1 VGVDQIGVGKN
12 ALMDSVISPF
22 TPDQWA
28 NLNHQADVIYGD
40 FLQKVATGR
49 KLPLT
54 QVQAIAKGRV
64 WTGAD
69 AKSRGLVDELGGFW
83 TAVADAKK
91 LTGIGASEAVS
102 FRIYP
107 KRPSFF
113 SALESAFGGSVAGAR
128 AIQGLAAIEQLPVVR
143 AVLGAMV
150 EAQQGG
156 VQMKAV
162 NLPIN

>member
-1 VGVDQIGVGKN
+1 
-12 ALMDSVISPF
+12 
-22 TPDQWA
+22 
-28 NLNHQADVIYGD
+28 
-40 FLQKVATGR
+40 
-49 KLPLT
+49 
-54 QVQAIAKGRV
+54 
-64 WTGAD
+64 
-69 AKSRGLVDELGGFW
+69 
-83 TAVADAKK
+83 
-91 LTGIGASEAVS
+91 AVS